1 MMNELNVRLALKSDT
16 ASNWASSK
24 LILLKGEFAYE
35 TDTKKFKI
43 GNGTDLYS
51 DLEYVNLTIDE
62 IKSLI
67 NSNSIQT
74 VSLSTGDSNGQVA
87 ITVDGVKT
95 NASVKGLGS
104 SAYTDS
110 SSYAT
115 STQGVKAD
123 NAMPKS
129 GGTFTGDIVL
139 KGNPTSNLHP
149 ATKQY
154 VDNAIS
160 NSIAASDAMIFK
172 GTLGTNGTITEL
184 PTTYKTGWTY
194 RIVTAGTYAGVKCEV
209 GDLIIAI
216 VDRNGSSNANSD
228 WTVAQTNIDGAITNA
243 GSGLSKNGSTISHDN
258 SITANTLQGSNGN
271 VNFGGSFTIPKITYN
286 NTGHITEVGTTT
298 VTLPTNPNT
307 DTKVTQ
313 TVTTN
318 NVTYPILLAP
328 NGQTDTT
335 TTTTYFD
342 SGVTLNPS
350 TNTITANITGN
361 ANTASSCSGN
371 SKTATNLQTTRNF
384 AISGGATSTSVA
396 FNGSSNVTLNVT
408 SLNTD
413 YLNNGSNTLVLNCG
427 ASL

>member
-1 MMNELNVRLALKSDT
+1 MTESGNFSLKSFTNFGLKDKFGTKYPSMISIWNLFVPARIT
-16 ASNWASSK
+16 AWILCVNSK
-24 LILLKGEFAYE
+24 L
-35 TDTKKFKI
+35 
-43 GNGTDLYS
+43 
-51 DLEYVNLTIDE
+51 LT
-62 IKSLI
+62 S
-67 NSNSIQT
+67 
-74 VSLSTGDSNGQVA
+74 
-87 ITVDGVKT
+87 
-95 NASVKGLGS
+95 
-104 SAYTDS
+104 
-110 SSYAT
+110 
-115 STQGVKAD
+115 
-123 NAMPKS
+123 
-129 GGTFTGDIVL
+129 
-139 KGNPTSNLHP
+139 
-149 ATKQY
+149 
-154 VDNAIS
+154 
-160 NSIAASDAMIFK
+160 
-172 GTLGTNGTITEL
+172 
-184 PTTYKTGWTY
+184 
-194 RIVTAGTYAGVKCEV
+194 
-209 GDLIIAI
+209 
-216 VDRNGSSNANSD
+216 
-228 WTVAQTNIDGAITNA
+228 NIDGAITNA
-243 GSGLSKNGSTISHDN
+243 GSGLSKNGSTISPDN

-361 ANTASSCSGN
+361 ANTASSCIGN